1 MTMTRKTWLKAAVA
15 SLTLAATTGVL
26 AQQPTELRVGLI
38 PSEDAQAMMRASQQV
53 MEQLAAK
60 TGMKVKPFV
69 ANDYNGVIEAMRSG
83 KIDVAY
89 FGPFS
94 YVLASQL
101 ANAEAFA
108 TPVAKKSGKSS
119 YQSLIIS
126 RKDKGP
132 ATVAQL
138 QGKTFAF
145 VDPSSASG
153 HLFPKAGLKGDW
165 VDTDKYFSRVIFS
178 GSHDASIM
186 AVANGKV
193 DAAAVADPIF
203 QTGIP
208 KGHVKAEDFQIIWR
222 SQPIPESPMAWR
234 KNVDEAT
241 KKKVATALAE
251 IKGLPWGDRGE
262 LNGFAPTNDQAYDV
276 VRNTAKAL
284 NLDLGKMK

>member
-1 MTMTRKTWLKAAVA
+1 MTRKTWLKAAVA
-15 SLTLAATTGVL
+15 SLTLAATTGVI

-108 TPVAKKSGKSS
+108 IPVAKKSGKSS

-153 HLFPKAGLKGDW
+153 HLFPKAGLKGDG

-203 QTGIP
+203 QTAIA
-208 KGHVKAEDFQIIWR
+208 KGHVRAEDFQIIWR

-234 KNVDEAT
+234 KNLDEAT
-241 KKKVATALAE
+241 KKKVATALAD

>member
-15 SLTLAATTGVL
+15 SLTLAATTGVI

-108 TPVAKKSGKSS
+108 IPVAKKSGKSS

-153 HLFPKAGLKGDW
+153 HLFPKAGLKGDG

-203 QTGIP
+203 QTAIA
-208 KGHVKAEDFQIIWR
+208 KGHVRAEDFQIIWR

-234 KNVDEAT
+234 KNLDEAT
-241 KKKVATALAE
+241 KKKVATALAD

>member
-1 MTMTRKTWLKAAVA
+1 MKMTRKAWLQTSIA
-15 SLTLAATTGVL
+15 SLLLTATGAAW
-26 AQQPTELRVGLI
+26 AQNSELRVGLI

-53 MEQLAAK
+53 MEQLEQK
-60 TGMKVKPFV
+60 TGLKVKPFV

-94 YVLASQL
+94 YVLAAQM

-108 TPVAKKSGKSS
+108 IPVSKKSGQSS
-119 YQSLIIS
+119 YQSIIIS
-126 RKDKGP
+126 KKDKGP
-132 ATVAQL
+132 SSVAQL

-153 HLFPKAGLKGDW
+153 HLFPKAGLKGDG
-165 VDTDKYFSRVIFS
+165 VDADKYFSRVIFS

-186 AVANGKV
+186 AVAHGKV
-193 DAAAVADPIF
+193 DAAAVASPIF
-203 QTGIP
+203 QTAVA
-208 KGHVKAEDFQIIWR
+208 KGHVKAEDFQVIWT

-234 KNVDEAT
+234 KGLDTQT
-241 KKKVATALAE
+241 KQKVAAALAE
-251 IKGLPWGDRGE
+251 IKGLPWGDRGV
-262 LNGFAPTNDQAYDV
+262 LNGFAATNDAAYNV
-276 VRNTAKAL
+276 VRDTAKTL

>member
-1 MTMTRKTWLKAAVA
+1 MKMNRKTWLQGAAA
-15 SLTLAATTGVL
+15 SLALLVTSGAL
-26 AQQPTELRVGLI
+26 AQQPAELRVGLI

-53 MEQLAAK
+53 MEQLAEK

-94 YVLASQL
+94 YVLAAQL
-101 ANAEAFA
+101 AHAEAFA
-108 TPVAKKSGKSS
+108 IPVAKKSGKSS
-119 YQSLIIS
+119 YQSIIIS
-126 RKDKGP
+126 KKDKGSGS
-132 ATVAQL
+132 VAQL

-153 HLFPKAGLKGDW
+153 HLFPKAGLKGEG

-203 QTGIP
+203 QTAIA
-208 KGHVKAEDFQIIWR
+208 KGHVKAEDFQIVWR

-234 KNVDEAT
+234 KSLDAAT
-241 KKKVATALAE
+241 KQKVAAALAE

-262 LNGFAPTNDQAYDV
+262 LNGFSPTNDAAYNV
-276 VRNTAKAL
+276 VRDTAKAL

>member
-1 MTMTRKTWLKAAVA
+1 MKMTRKTWLQGAAA
-15 SLTLAATTGVL
+15 GLALMMAGGVS
-26 AQQPTELRVGLI
+26 AQHPTELRVGLI
-38 PSEDAQAMMRASQQV
+38 PSEDAQAMIRASQQV
-53 MEQLAAK
+53 MEQLAAR

-108 TPVAKKSGKSS
+108 IPVSKKSGQSS
-119 YQSLIIS
+119 YQSILIT
-126 RKDKGP
+126 RKDKGLN
-132 ATVAQL
+132 TVAQL

-153 HLFPKAGLKGDW
+153 HLFPKAGLKGEG

-178 GSHDASIM
+178 GSHDASIL
-186 AVANGKV
+186 AVANNKV
-193 DAAAVADPIF
+193 DAAAVAEPIF
-203 QTGIP
+203 FNAVA
-208 KGHVKAEDFQIIWR
+208 KGHVKAEDFLVVWR

-234 KNVDEAT
+234 KSLDAT
-241 KKKVATALAE
+241 TKQKVATALAE

-262 LNGFAPTNDQAYDV
+262 LNGFASTNDQAYDV
-276 VRNTAKAL
+276 VRATAKTL